1 MADFPYLIL
10 IGAFA
15 GGLVSGLTGFGT
27 GITALPFWLAA
38 TTPQLAAPLVV
49 VCSLVAQ
56 VQTLPA
62 IWHAIDFKRV
72 RPFISG
78 GLAGVPLGA
87 LLLSYVSAG
96 MFKIGVGIVL
106 VVYCS
111 YMLIGQVR
119 LQLKWGGRIA
129 DGAIGF
135 GGGIMG
141 GLAGLSGPLPTIWTG
156 LRGWGKD
163 AKRGVLQAY
172 NFSILVLALIFQ
184 SVAGLITLEFGR
196 LFLITLPGTILGAW
210 LGRLLYNRLNDRRFD
225 NAVLILLLI
234 SGCLLLLS
242 LFR

>member
-1 MADFPYLIL
+1 LPDIPLLIL
-10 IGAFA
+10 AGAFA

-72 RPFISG
+72 RPFVIG

-87 LLLSYVSAG
+87 LLLAYVSAA
-96 MFKIGVGIVL
+96 MFKAGVGIVL

-111 YMLIGQVR
+111 YMLIGQLRV
-119 LQLKWGGRIA
+119 QLKWGGRIA
-129 DGAIGF
+129 DAAIGF

-163 AKRGVLQAY
+163 AKRAVLQAY

-184 SVAGLITLEFGR
+184 SVAGLINLELGW
-196 LFLITLPGTILGAW
+196 LFLVALPGTVAGAW
-210 LGRLLYNRLNDRRFD
+210 LGRCLYNRLSDRRFD
-225 NAVLILLLI
+225 NVVLILLLI
-234 SGCLLLLS
+234 SGLLLLLS
-242 LFR
+242 LLR

>member
-96 MFKIGVGIVL
+96 MFKIGVGVVL

-129 DGAIGF
+129 DGANTNWSP
-135 GGGIMG
+135 
-141 GLAGLSGPLPTIWTG
+141 LS
-156 LRGWGKD
+156 R
-163 AKRGVLQAY
+163 AKAFPRC
-172 NFSILVLALIFQ
+172 
-184 SVAGLITLEFGR
+184 
-196 LFLITLPGTILGAW
+196 
-210 LGRLLYNRLNDRRFD
+210 
-225 NAVLILLLI
+225 AVEP
-234 SGCLLLLS
+234 
-242 LFR
+242 